1 MKKTRMRSMVVYIMS
16 ISFLIGIAFFVFE
29 FTLKG
34 KFWAMNNINTHLSGN
49 DMSKAGK
56 ILDRNNN
63 ILAQSVDKKR
73 KYSEDKDIRIALLHT
88 IGDNSINIST
98 SIQNNFRA
106 ELFGYNI
113 ISGLG
118 LSNIINTANDIK
130 LTLNSELCKEA
141 SSGLGNRKGAVV
153 VYNYDTGEIICIV
166 SKPSYD
172 PYHKPDSNKIN
183 LDEYEGVYINRALSS
198 SYTPGSIF
206 KIITATASL
215 ESNENAEQISYTCN
229 GVMDLNGEKVTC
241 LAHHGDIKLK
251 DAMAKSCNIYF
262 AKLALELGRERME
275 SQAEKMGFNSNFDI
289 NGINLKNSFYDVSK
303 ASDCDFA
310 WSGVGQYNDLV
321 NPVHMMMIMG
331 AIARGGTYIKPYL
344 IENMVSEAMGIKVNY
359 SRIVAEPQIM
369 TSECAEEL
377 RNIMSYTAKSQ
388 YGSLFKGL
396 DVCAKTGTAEVGDD
410 KKPHGW
416 IVGFSKNRN
425 LPLAFS
431 VIVENAGY
439 GFSTAG
445 VIASDVMQK
454 ANKIM

>member
-1 MKKTRMRSMVVYIMS
+1 MRSIVVYIMS

-49 DMSKAGK
+49 DMFKAGK

-73 KYSEDKDIRIALLHT
+73 KYSDDKDVRIALLHT
-88 IGDNSINIST
+88 VGDNSINIST

-113 ISGLG
+113 IAGLG

-130 LTLNSELCKEA
+130 LTLSSELCKVA
-141 SSGLGNRKGAVV
+141 SKGLANRKGAVV
-153 VYNYDTGEIICIV
+153 VYNYDTGEIICLV

-172 PYHKPDSNKIN
+172 PYYKPDNNKIN
-183 LDEYEGVYINRALSS
+183 LDEYDGVYINRAFSS

-206 KIITATASL
+206 KIITAAASL
-215 ESNENAEQISYTCN
+215 ENNENAEQMSYTCN
-229 GVMDLNGEKVTC
+229 GVMEVNGEKVTC

-262 AKLALELGRERME
+262 AKLALELGKEKME
-275 SQAEKMGFNSNFDI
+275 SQAEKMGFNNKFDI
-289 NGINLKNSFYDVSK
+289 NGIDLKNSFYDVSK

-321 NPVHMMMIMG
+321 NPIHMMIIMG

-344 IENMVSEAMGIKVNY
+344 IENMVSETMGINLNY
-359 SRIVAEPQIM
+359 SRIITGPQIM
-369 TSECAEEL
+369 TSRCAEEL

-388 YGSLFKGL
+388 YSSLFKGL
-396 DVCAKTGTAEVGDD
+396 DICAKTGTAEVGDD

-425 LPLAFS
+425 FPLAFS

-454 ANKIM
+454 ANKII